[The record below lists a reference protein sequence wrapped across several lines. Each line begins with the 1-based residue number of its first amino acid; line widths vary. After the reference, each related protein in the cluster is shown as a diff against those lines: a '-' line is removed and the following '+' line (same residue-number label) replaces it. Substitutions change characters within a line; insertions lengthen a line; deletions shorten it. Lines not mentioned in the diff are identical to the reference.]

1 MTTSRFEGPAH
12 PTQAGIAIVAGA
24 LLAMATTQARSQA
37 QAQVQV
43 QVQVQ
48 AQAQIQV
55 QARTEVLAQAPYR
68 ILIDKVF
75 SRHAGRTLSDDDY
88 ARVKAMGFNVISPRW
103 STPDNGLIP
112 RDLDLCRQ
120 HGLAF
125 LPWLRGTFPN
135 DAETGADQRLTNAG
149 GQSSPLLSP
158 NCDAFWNKLEQRLLL
173 AAALPAPNLGI
184 FLDFEHYAT
193 PKVMYPY
200 DLSFDHESQARFTAA
215 TGKQADDDHPA
226 FREWTHALWQRRS
239 RELAAKVKAAR
250 PDFQAFIYPMISTP
264 FLTEFSR
271 ALTEAGIP
279 VCAAGATT
287 YERQTF
293 LSLDGAREHVAA
305 LVKTGAE
312 TADRLAPGAKFL
324 AGLDPAVKGSTPELY
339 DLTMRLAA
347 TWGAGYWIF
356 FEGVPRNSPLLDAYC
371 EAFTRANQAIIRND
385 TAPASIPLDDIPP
398 ESTAP
403 APPRFT
409 RPGACK
415 VFVSGQRRS
424 AISKFLNTALPEQY
438 EALEMSGAVLAEI
451 EPFDVLILQN
461 LRLTPPD
468 RTATAAALRDFV
480 RRGGSVLLSY
490 GSILEPA
497 ALFPEIAVPPTRR
510 PDTLSARQNGRQRQ
524 AMKQA
529 LLPLPMPDPQFNA
542 YYPYYFH
549 VTPGPQGQVV
559 AADADGKAVTVAG
572 TFGQGRVIFSGDFFG
587 RREGDPDA
595 DEKAFFTAVLAWLA
609 TP

>member
-1 MTTSRFEGPAH
+1 MTTSPSTRIARFGLA
-12 PTQAGIAIVAGA
+12 ALAGA
-24 LLAMATTQARSQA
+24 LLTTG

-48 AQAQIQV
+48 
-55 QARTEVLAQAPYR
+55 TEEPYR

-75 SRHAGRTLSDDDY
+75 SRHDGKTLSSDDY
-88 ARVKAMGFNVISPRW
+88 SRIKAMGFNVISPRW

-135 DAETGADQRLTNAG
+135 EEEAGADQRLTNVG

-158 NCDAFWNKLEQRLLL
+158 NCDAFWARLEERLLL
-173 AAALPAPNLGI
+173 AAAMPEPNLGI
-184 FLDFEHYAT
+184 FLDFEHYAS

-200 DLSFDHESQARFTAA
+200 DLSFDPESLARFAAA

-239 RELAAKVKAAR
+239 RELADKVKAAR
-250 PDFQAFIYPMISTP
+250 PDFKAFIYPMISTP

-271 ALTEAGIP
+271 ALTAAGIP
-279 VCAAGATT
+279 VFAAGATT

-312 TADRLAPGAKFL
+312 TAARLAPGTKYL

-347 TWGAGYWIF
+347 TGSAGYWIF
-356 FEGVPRNSPLLDAYC
+356 FEGVPRNSTLLDAYC
-371 EAFTRANQAIIRND
+371 EAFARANQAIRQNK
-385 TAPASIPLDDIPP
+385 IPMDDIPP
-398 ESTAP
+398 ETTVP
-403 APPRFT
+403 PPPRFT
-409 RPGACK
+409 RPEARK
-415 VFVSGQRRS
+415 VFVSGQRRA
-424 AISKFLNTALPEQY
+424 AISKFLNAAMPEQF
-438 EALEMSGAVLAEI
+438 EAFEMNGAVLGEI

-461 LRLTPPD
+461 LRLTSPD
-468 RTATAAALRDFV
+468 QAGTAAALRDFV
-480 RRGGSVLLSY
+480 RRGGSVLLCS
-490 GSILEPA
+490 GSVLEPA
-497 ALFPEIAVPPTRR
+497 ALFPEIAVPPPQR
-510 PDTLSARQNGRQRQ
+510 PDTLSVRQNGRRRQ
-524 AMKQA
+524 ARPESS
-529 LLPLPMPDPQFNA
+529 LSLPYPQFNT

-549 VTPGPQGQVV
+549 VTPGPQGIVM
-559 AADADGKAVTVAG
+559 ATDADGKAVTAGG
-572 TFGQGRVIFSGDFFG
+572 TFGKGKVIFSGDFFG
-587 RREGDPDA
+587 RREDGPD
-595 DEKAFFTAVLAWLA
+595 DEEKAFFTALLAWLT